1 MAHEAVRIHGM
12 FHVKRPTGHGRGRW
26 HLAVTGGVL
35 ATCALSVT
43 GCVGLPAAEW
53 ADASAEVECP
63 VTPSDATGRIRI
75 GYLGSPGAD
84 LYTQDQGLAEACLP
98 DAEVS
103 WTRFPTGQDI
113 VQGFASDSVDIAG
126 LGSTPTTKA
135 LSAPLNLPVSVVGVN
150 SVIGTSEALVA
161 KKAHSIGELKGQRIA
176 VPSSSTSHYSLLN
189 ALIDSGLDPAKDVTI
204 VNISPDKLPA
214 AWKSD
219 QIDAA
224 YVWDPTLQ
232 ELKDGTGGS
241 PAGNVLT
248 DSEQQAAAG
257 HATYNV
263 SLAADRWADSHA
275 ELLSTFLSL
284 EGWVVDHADKDPGGF
299 AAVNAAASGMDKEA
313 ARRQIGGL
321 RFIHSGE
328 ERAQLAAVAD
338 GIHETAGFLTDQGEI
353 PSARPVEE
361 YAAATRP
368 ELWDTPAATPAADSV
383 LKEER
388 P

>member
-1 MAHEAVRIHGM
+1 M
-12 FHVKRPTGHGRGRW
+12 FHVKPVTARRRRST
-26 HLAVTGGVL
+26 AVAGGVL
-35 ATCALSVT
+35 ATCALT
-43 GCVGLPAAEW
+43 LTACVGPPADEW
-53 ADASAEVECP
+53 ANDSNDVECP
-63 VTPSDATGRIRI
+63 VTPSQADGRIRI

-98 DAEVS
+98 NADVS

-113 VQGFASDSVDIAG
+113 VQGFASDSVDVAG

-161 KKAHSIGELKGQRIA
+161 KKAHSLKELKGKRIA
-176 VPSSSTSHYSLLN
+176 VPFSSTSHYSLLN
-189 ALIDSGLDPAKDVTI
+189 ALIDAGLDPTKDVTI

-241 PAGNVLT
+241 PKGTVLT
-248 DSEQQAAAG
+248 DSEKQAAAG

-263 SLAADRWADSHA
+263 SLASNRWADANA

-284 EGWVVDHADKDPGGF
+284 EGWVVDHSEEDSDGF
-299 AAVNAAASGMDKEA
+299 TSANAAASGMDEEA
-313 ARRQIGGL
+313 ARRQLGGL
-321 RFIHSGE
+321 KFIHNADQKKELSDV
-328 ERAQLAAVAD
+328 AA
-338 GIHETAGFLTDQGEI
+338 GIHDTAGFLVDQGEI
-353 PSARPVEE
+353 PSARSADDYV
-361 YAAATRP
+361 AATRP
-368 ELWDTPAATPAADSV
+368 ELWDAVSSEQKNETAST
-383 LKEER
+383 EENS
-388 P
+388 

>member
-1 MAHEAVRIHGM
+1 M
-12 FHVKRPTGHGRGRW
+12 FHVKPVTAGRCRSAG
-26 HLAVTGGVL
+26 AVGGV
-35 ATCALSVT
+35 AAACALTLSA
-43 GCVGLPAAEW
+43 CVGPPAAEW
-53 ADASAEVECP
+53 ANTSEDVECP
-63 VTPSDATGRIRI
+63 VNPSEADGRIRI

-98 DAEVS
+98 NAEVS

-161 KKAHSIGELKGQRIA
+161 KKANSIEELKGKRIA
-176 VPSSSTSHYSLLN
+176 VPFSSTSHYSLLN
-189 ALIDSGLDPAKDVTI
+189 ALIDAGLDPAKDVTI

-241 PAGNVLT
+241 PEGKLLT
-248 DSEQQAAAG
+248 DAEQQAAAG

-263 SLAADRWADSHA
+263 SLALDRWADANA

-284 EGWVVDHADKDPGGF
+284 EGWVVDHSDEDPDGF
-299 AAVNAAASGMDKEA
+299 ASVNAAASGMDEDA
-313 ARRQIGGL
+313 ARRQLGGL
-321 RFIHSGE
+321 EFIHAADE
-328 ERAQLAAVAD
+328 KKQLSDVAA
-338 GIHETAGFLTDQGEI
+338 GIFETAGFLVDQGEI
-353 PSARPVEE
+353 PSARSADE

-368 ELWDTPAATPAADSV
+368 ELWDAVNPAKHNETGSEEEAA
-383 LKEER
+383 
-388 P
+388 

>member
-1 MAHEAVRIHGM
+1 M
-12 FHVKRPTGHGRGRW
+12 FHVKRPAGRGRW
-26 HLAVTGGVL
+26 HLAATGGVL
-35 ATCALSVT
+35 ATCALSVS
-43 GCVGLPAAEW
+43 GCVGPPAAEW
-53 ADASAEVECP
+53 ADASADVECP
-63 VTPSDATGRIRI
+63 VTPSDADGRIRI

-98 DAEVS
+98 NAEVS

-161 KKAHSIGELKGQRIA
+161 KKAQTISELKGKRIA
-176 VPSSSTSHYSLLN
+176 VPFSSTSHYSLLN
-189 ALIDSGLDPAKDVTI
+189 ALIDNDLDPAKDVTI

-241 PAGNVLT
+241 PVGNVLT

-257 HATYNV
+257 HPTYNV

-275 ELLSTFLSL
+275 ELLSTFLTL
-284 EGWVVDHADKDPGGF
+284 EGWVVDHADNDLEGF
-299 AAVNAAASGMDKEA
+299 ASVNAAASGMDEDA

-321 RFIHSGE
+321 RFIHSGD

-338 GIHETAGFLTDQGEI
+338 GIRDTAGFLADQGEI
-353 PSARPVEE
+353 PAARPAEE

-368 ELWDTPAATPAADSV
+368 ELWEAPPATAADHSET
-383 LKEER
+383 KEQK

>member
-1 MAHEAVRIHGM
+1 M
-12 FHVKRPTGHGRGRW
+12 
-26 HLAVTGGVL
+26 
-35 ATCALSVT
+35 
-43 GCVGLPAAEW
+43 
-53 ADASAEVECP
+53 
-63 VTPSDATGRIRI
+63 
-75 GYLGSPGAD
+75 
-84 LYTQDQGLAEACLP
+84 
-98 DAEVS
+98 S

-113 VQGFASDSVDIAG
+113 VQGLTSDSVDIAG

-161 KKAHSIGELKGQRIA
+161 KKAQTISELKGKRIA
-176 VPSSSTSHYSLLN
+176 VPFSSTSHYSLLN
-189 ALIDSGLDPAKDVTI
+189 ALIDNDLDPAKDVTI

-257 HATYNV
+257 HPTYNV
-263 SLAADRWADSHA
+263 SLAADRWADSHS
-275 ELLSTFLSL
+275 ELLSTFLTL
-284 EGWVVDHADKDPGGF
+284 EGWVVDHADKDPEGF
-299 AAVNAAASGMDKEA
+299 ASVNAAASGMDKDA

-321 RFIHSGE
+321 RFIHSGD

-338 GIHETAGFLTDQGEI
+338 GIRDTAGFLADQGEI
-353 PSARPVEE
+353 PAARSAQD

-368 ELWDTPAATPAADSV
+368 ELWDAPAVPSAGDIAP
-383 LKEER
+383 KEQKS
-388 P
+388 

>member
-1 MAHEAVRIHGM
+1 
-12 FHVKRPTGHGRGRW
+12 
-26 HLAVTGGVL
+26 
-35 ATCALSVT
+35 
-43 GCVGLPAAEW
+43 VGPPAAEW
-53 ADASAEVECP
+53 ADASADVECP
-63 VTPSDATGRIRI
+63 VTPSDADGRIRI

-98 DAEVS
+98 NAEVS

-161 KKAHSIGELKGQRIA
+161 KKAQTISELKGKRIA
-176 VPSSSTSHYSLLN
+176 VPFSSTSHYSLLN
-189 ALIDSGLDPAKDVTI
+189 ALIDNDLDPAKDVTI

-241 PAGNVLT
+241 PVGNVLT

-257 HATYNV
+257 HPTYNV

-275 ELLSTFLSL
+275 ELLSTFLTL
-284 EGWVVDHADKDPGGF
+284 EGWVVDHADNDLEGF
-299 AAVNAAASGMDKEA
+299 ASVNAAASGMDEDA

-321 RFIHSGE
+321 RFIHSGD

-338 GIHETAGFLTDQGEI
+338 GIRDTAGFLADQGEI
-353 PSARPVEE
+353 PAARPAEE

-368 ELWDTPAATPAADSV
+368 ELWEAPPATAADHSET
-383 LKEER
+383 KEQK